1 MCNNYPKNNCE
12 KDFAML
18 LEFSVTNYRS
28 IRDTQTLR
36 MTASKYYKG
45 LEDTNCFDADLVGL
59 PQLLRTA
66 VIYGPNT
73 AGKSNLVRAL
83 HFMQMFVL
91 LSHSHQEGQEINAV
105 PFALNGRKQN
115 EPCEF
120 EIFFV
125 QDNIRYQYGF
135 AASRV
140 RITKEWLLAFP
151 EGKAQRWYER
161 EYDAKADKDRWYFGS
176 RFTGRRQLW
185 QEATRK
191 NALFLSTAI
200 QLNNE
205 QLKPVFG
212 WFQDKLAVI
221 LPGAQINLQLSI
233 DQCSTEEGT
242 QRIMRFLNS
251 ADIGIAGIEIKKIP
265 LPPMK
270 PEMLPP
276 DMPQP
281 IKEQVLHNMQG
292 KEVPHI
298 QFIHKTSVG
307 ESVPFLF
314 SDESDGTKK
323 LFAFAG
329 PWLDVLAKGR
339 ILICDELDTSL
350 HPLMVRFLIGLIQN
364 PQINK
369 HNAQLIFTTHDT
381 SILDADFFRRDQV
394 WFAEKDREQA
404 SRLYPLSDFKPRKG
418 EALEKGY
425 LNGRYGAL
433 PFIGELRF

>member
-1 MCNNYPKNNCE
+1 
-12 KDFAML
+12 ML

-36 MTASKYYKG
+36 MAASKYYKG
-45 LEDTNCFDADLVGL
+45 LEETNCFDADVSGL
-59 PQLLRTA
+59 PRLLRSA
-66 VIYGPNT
+66 VIYGPNA
-73 AGKSNLVRAL
+73 AGKSNLFRAL
-83 HFMQMFVL
+83 HFMQNFVL
-91 LSHSHQEGQEINAV
+91 QSHSHQEGQTVNAA
-105 PFALNGRKQN
+105 PFALDSRMKN
-115 EPCEF
+115 EPSEF

-125 QDNIRYQYGF
+125 QDEIRYQYGF
-135 AASRV
+135 GVNRV
-140 RITKEWLLAFP
+140 RVTNEWLLAYP

-161 EYDAKADKDRWYFGS
+161 EYDAETDEDRWYFGS
-176 RFTGRRQLW
+176 KFTGRRLIW

-191 NALFLSTAI
+191 NALFLSTAV

-212 WFQDKLAVI
+212 WFKDKLAVI

-233 DQCSTEEGT
+233 DQCASEDGA
-242 QRIMRFLNS
+242 QRIMAFLNS
-251 ADIGIAGIEIKKIP
+251 ADIGISGIEVREIP
-265 LPPMK
+265 IPPMK

-276 DMPQP
+276 DMSQP
-281 IKEQVLHNMQG
+281 IKEQILRDMQG
-292 KEVPHI
+292 KEI
-298 QFIHKTSVG
+298 QDIRFFHKTNSSDSV
-307 ESVPFLF
+307 FF
-314 SDESDGTKK
+314 QFADESDGTKK

-339 ILICDELDTSL
+339 ILFCDELDTSL

-364 PQINK
+364 PEINK

-381 SILDADFFRRDQV
+381 SVLDTDLFRRDQV
-394 WFAEKDREQA
+394 WFVEKDHEQA
-404 SRLYPLSDFKPRKG
+404 SRLYPLSDFKPRKE

>member
-1 MCNNYPKNNCE
+1 
-12 KDFAML
+12 ML

-45 LEDTNCFDADLVGL
+45 LEETNCFDADVSGL
-59 PQLLRTA
+59 PRLLRTA
-66 VIYGPNT
+66 VIYGPNA
-73 AGKSNLVRAL
+73 AGKSNLFRAL
-83 HFMQMFVL
+83 HFMQNFVL
-91 LSHSHQEGQEINAV
+91 LSHSHQEGQTINAA
-105 PFALNGRKQN
+105 PFALDSRMEN
-115 EPCEF
+115 EASEF

-125 QDNIRYQYGF
+125 QDDIRYQYGF
-135 AASRV
+135 AVNRV
-140 RITKEWLLAFP
+140 RVTREWLLAFP

-161 EYDAKADKDRWYFGS
+161 EYDAQKDEDRWYFGS
-176 RFTGRRQLW
+176 KFTGHRRIW

-191 NALFLSTAI
+191 NALFLSTAV

-212 WFQDKLAVI
+212 WFKDKLAVI

-233 DQCSTEEGT
+233 DQCASEDGA
-242 QRIMRFLNS
+242 QHIMAFLNS
-251 ADIGIAGIEIKKIP
+251 ADIGISGIEIRKIP
-265 LPPMK
+265 IPPMK

-276 DMPQP
+276 GMPQP
-281 IKEQVLHNMQG
+281 LKEQFLRDMQG
-292 KEVPHI
+292 KEI
-298 QFIHKTSVG
+298 QDIRFSHKTDSSDSV
-307 ESVPFLF
+307 FF
-314 SDESDGTKK
+314 QFADESDGTKK

-329 PWLDVLAKGR
+329 PWLDVLARGR
-339 ILICDELDTSL
+339 ILFCDELDTSL

-364 PQINK
+364 PEINK

-381 SILDADFFRRDQV
+381 SVLDTDLFRRDQV
-394 WFAEKDREQA
+394 WFVEKDHEQA

>member
-1 MCNNYPKNNCE
+1 
-12 KDFAML
+12 ML

-28 IRDTQTLR
+28 FRETQTLR

-45 LEDTNCFDADLVGL
+45 LEETNYFDADVAGL
-59 PQLLRTA
+59 PKLLRSA
-66 VIYGPNT
+66 VIYGPNA
-73 AGKSNLVRAL
+73 AGKSNLLRAL
-83 HFMQMFVL
+83 HFMQSFVL
-91 LSHSHQEGQEINAV
+91 LSHSHQEGQIINV
-105 PFALNGRKQN
+105 SHFALNTHMGT
-115 EPCEF
+115 EPSEF

-125 QDNIRYQYGF
+125 QDDVRYQYGF
-135 AASRV
+135 AVNRARV
-140 RITKEWLLAFP
+140 TREWLFAFP

-161 EYDAKADKDRWYFGS
+161 KLDAKAGEDRWYFGS
-176 RFTGRRQLW
+176 KFTGQRRIW
-185 QEATRK
+185 QEATRR

-212 WFQDKLAVI
+212 WFQEKLAVI

-233 DQCSTEEGT
+233 DQCTSEEGA
-242 QRIMRFLNS
+242 QRIMGFLNS
-251 ADIGIAGIEIKKIP
+251 ADIGISGIKVKKIP
-265 LPPMK
+265 IPPMK

-281 IKEQVLHNMQG
+281 LKEQFLRDMQG
-292 KEVPHI
+292 KAIPDI
-298 QFIHKTSVG
+298 RFLHKTNAG
-307 ESVPFLF
+307 ESVSFQF
-314 SDESDGTKK
+314 SDESDGTRK

-329 PWLDVLAKGR
+329 AWLDVLAKGR
-339 ILICDELDTSL
+339 ILLIDELDTSL

-364 PQINK
+364 SEINN

-381 SILDADFFRRDQV
+381 SVLDTDLFRRDQV
-394 WFAEKDREQA
+394 WFVEKDYEQA